1 MTVGTTSSHI
11 YYKDYGACQ
20 YQSVPQ
26 KSYAESPYLRS
37 ITYLQKQIACFNSLS
52 IWKIVFRISKAIS
65 TYLSIILYFCWR
77 GQSNIYLVKNHHSRV
92 SPSTLHPPIHQGLPH
107 PRSSTLNKRILKRE
121 KRNCLSD
128 TWHRSQT
135 RTHEDCFFF
144 TAWFWSEE
152 GCDLTEGGLSG
163 HWLPPP
169 LYFCPRHRGAAQEVG
184 HKNLRLT
191 RDCLCLLEL
200 LLWVLINE

>member
-1 MTVGTTSSHI
+1 MRNETAFQTPGIDPKH
-11 YYKDYGACQ
+11 G
-20 YQSVPQ
+20 
-26 KSYAESPYLRS
+26 LMR
-37 ITYLQKQIACFNSLS
+37 
-52 IWKIVFRISKAIS
+52 IV
-65 TYLSIILYFCWR
+65 
-77 GQSNIYLVKNHHSRV
+77 
-92 SPSTLHPPIHQGLPH
+92 
-107 PRSSTLNKRILKRE
+107 
-121 KRNCLSD
+121 
-128 TWHRSQT
+128 
-135 RTHEDCFFF
+135 FFF

-200 LLWVLINE
+200 LFWVLINEWWMIRKMAANVCLSIILDQKITKKWISQKVPPDKARNQTLQIFVASRQQLSPCTSCRHLPAQLLIATCFHVTRRKMETGKEKFPPKKSY

>member
-1 MTVGTTSSHI
+1 M
-11 YYKDYGACQ
+11 
-20 YQSVPQ
+20 
-26 KSYAESPYLRS
+26 
-37 ITYLQKQIACFNSLS
+37 
-52 IWKIVFRISKAIS
+52 
-65 TYLSIILYFCWR
+65 
-77 GQSNIYLVKNHHSRV
+77 

-200 LLWVLINE
+200 LLWVLINEWWMIRKTAANVCLTIDHTGPKIHKKVNSRISQKVPPDKARNQTLQIFVASRQQLSPCTSCRHLPAQLLIATCFHVTRKMENGPRKVYA